1 MISKH
6 KVNSFCV
13 NHNNLFSSIW
23 SDINKSIIKRT
34 QNHFYLMVTNLI
46 SSLSHYHHPKNIYF
60 KSDSFRNNFINSHLE
75 WNHLHLKKKKKKS
88 STPLLNSRNIVLSF
102 FSYLQL
108 GYLFV
113 KFFINIWVFMLSI
126 LYVFDKIFFFKIEEN

>member
-75 WNHLHLKKKKKKS
+75 WNHLHLKKKKKIIYTSIK
-88 STPLLNSRNIVLSF
+88 
-102 FSYLQL
+102 FSQHCL
-108 GYLFV
+108 
-113 KFFINIWVFMLSI
+113 
-126 LYVFDKIFFFKIEEN
+126 IFFFLPPTRIFICEIFYKYMSVYAKYSICIR